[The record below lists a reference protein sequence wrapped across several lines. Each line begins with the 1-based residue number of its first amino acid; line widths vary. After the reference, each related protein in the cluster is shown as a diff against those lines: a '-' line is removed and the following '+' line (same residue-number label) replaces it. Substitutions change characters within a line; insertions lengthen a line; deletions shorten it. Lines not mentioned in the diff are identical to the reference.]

1 MTLQHHIAIIM
12 YKCIQGIHTHLPTI
26 IRVLPVT
33 NKSTQVRHILRMQ
46 HYFALRLVSYYIH
59 KILKWNV
66 DGIHFTFNSVKTGL
80 VFELK

>member
-1 MTLQHHIAIIM
+1 MTLQHHTAIIM
-12 YKCIQGIHTHLPTI
+12 YKCIHGIHTHLPTI
-26 IRVLPVT
+26 IRVLPVI
-33 NKSTQVRHILRMQ
+33 NNNTQVRHILRMQ

-66 DGIHFTFNSVKTGL
+66 DVNSVKTGV